1 MKILIVD
8 DSRTY
13 QAMLASYVKE
23 MGYESVEAMSGEEAL
38 EVFTQEWPDLI
49 LLDVT
54 MPGMNGYETALEFRT
69 LGDEWAHWVP
79 IIFLSSSVGDK
90 DIVKGI
96 EAGGDDYLAKPI
108 SEIVLRAKIKAMMR
122 MADHR
127 RHSIETA
134 LALTKANEE
143 LEKLSKSDGLTGIAN
158 KRYFIEY
165 MKQEWLRCMRS
176 GLPVSLLFID
186 VDHFKPYNDHYG
198 HVKGDV
204 CLKKIAQRLHGAVQ
218 RSSDITFRYGGEEFA
233 IILPETDHQGMRH
246 MGDVVVQTM
255 RDLKLP
261 HAYSSAAD
269 FVTISVGGATM
280 IPVKG
285 ENPSLI
291 IEQADQGVYQ
301 AKESGRNRFV
311 AIDA

>member
-23 MGYESVEAMSGEEAL
+23 MGYESVGAMNGEEAL
-38 EVFTQEWPDLI
+38 EVFTEEWPDLI

-54 MPGMNGYETALEFRT
+54 MPGMNGYETAREFRN

-79 IIFLSSSVGDK
+79 IIFLTSRVADEN
-90 DIVKGI
+90 IVMGI

-108 SEIVLRAKIKAMMR
+108 SEIVLHAKIKAMMR

-127 RHSIETA
+127 RKSIEIA

-143 LEKLSKSDGLTGIAN
+143 LEKLNKTDGLTGIAN

-165 MKQEWLRCMRS
+165 MKQEWRRCMRS

-186 VDHFKPYNDHYG
+186 VDHFKPYNDNYG
-198 HVKGDV
+198 HVKGDT
-204 CLKKIAQRLHGAVQ
+204 CLKKIAQALHGAVH
-218 RSSDITFRYGGEEFA
+218 RNSDIAFRYGGEEFA
-233 IILPETDHQGMRH
+233 IILPE
-246 MGDVVVQTM
+246 VS
-255 RDLKLP
+255 
-261 HAYSSAAD
+261 Y
-269 FVTISVGGATM
+269 GGYCGTNTA
-280 IPVKG
+280 
-285 ENPSLI
+285 
-291 IEQADQGVYQ
+291 
-301 AKESGRNRFV
+301 
-311 AIDA
+311 